1 MDQPPNEHADRPREP
16 AGDPADSSTDPTAGD
31 RAGDGAGSGRDPGQR
46 PDEAPDDAERTPVAV
61 PPGLA
66 RQRPPRRTGI
76 FVDPEDLR
84 EHVGNLLRTMLGTYQ
99 VDAFG
104 NFSFLHDGARVF
116 VTIGASPMGPHVG
129 VYSVTNIDLDL
140 SPELARFLATTNH
153 RLGFGTLSYDS
164 DNRAVWLRH
173 TLLGTA
179 LDAPELQ
186 AAVASVA
193 HTAATIDDEI
203 GDRFG
208 GRTFGEAPPDVQ
220 ESTTPPTPT
229 DDTVNVTGYL

>member
-1 MDQPPNEHADRPREP
+1 MDRPPPGPVDPPEADAPAAEEP
-16 AGDPADSSTDPTAGD
+16 ATDGTGVPDAADVAAEGEGPADEP
-31 RAGDGAGSGRDPGQR
+31 GRNS
-46 PDEAPDDAERTPVAV
+46 PVAV
-61 PPGLA
+61 APGGA
-66 RQRPPRRTGI
+66 GVRPPRRTGI

-84 EHVGNLLRTMLGTYQ
+84 EHVGALLRTMLGTYQ
-99 VDAFG
+99 VDPFG

-116 VTIGASPMGPHVG
+116 VTIGMGPMGPHVG

-140 SPELARFLATTNH
+140 SAELGSFLATTNH
-153 RLGFGTLSYDS
+153 RLGFGTLSYDT

-193 HTAATIDDEI
+193 RTAATIDDEI

-208 GRTFGEAPPDVQ
+208 GRTFGDAPADVQ
-220 ESTTPPTPT
+220 DSTTPPTE
-229 DDTVNVTGYL
+229 DTVNVTGYL